1 MLCKLSLKNI
11 RRSIRDYSVYFITL
25 VLGIAIFYIFNAIN
39 TQASFLVVST
49 VTADIL
55 RLLSEVIT
63 GLSVFIA
70 FVLGALIVY
79 ASRFLMKR
87 RSREFALY
95 MTLGMRKSSIAGI
108 LGMESLI
115 IGLFSLA
122 AGLVLGIIL
131 SQIMSTVVA
140 QLFEANM
147 TEFVFTFSREAC
159 LKTILYFAV
168 IMAVVVLFDMILVGK
183 SRLIR
188 LMQTGSRAEKVR
200 MKNPVVCVLVFV
212 VGTAILVMAY
222 RMVTQSLSSIFAA
235 PQAILIPIVMGA
247 VATFLIFWSLS
258 GLLLGIISR
267 FKNVYWRGLNS
278 FTFRQ
283 LSGRVNTMVVSITVI
298 CLMLFLTISIMTAAF
313 SMRDSMNKNIR
324 ELTPVDIQFDKT
336 LATEETER
344 LYLDDS
350 MFVGPDGKEKD
361 IPKEQLR
368 KELHQDV
375 LETFSDKELD
385 LSSFLAEYVSV
396 YIYQTDAFDLST
408 ALGDVRQK
416 LVTDHP
422 SVQIYNN
429 HDIMTVGD
437 YNRIAELYGREPVT
451 LGENE
456 YLILCDYEPMIP
468 FWKEV
473 LERETVYQ
481 IFGHEL
487 QPAAQDP
494 VYGFV
499 RLSSIHENTGLV
511 IVPDEVADPAY
522 RAKNLLAANY
532 AAQDDTAR
540 RETEEKIIE
549 LTRQVNADCLI
560 TTVIG
565 YNTRIDIRD
574 TSVSLGAVVTFLGLY
589 LGFVFLISGAA
600 ILALKALSDSID
612 SKGRYHVLR
621 QIGAED
627 KEIDRSLLRQQMVL
641 FLMPLV
647 LAGIHTI
654 FGLRFSQLIL
664 EQMGTGIQTVSL
676 LITILILLLI
686 YGIYFFI
693 TYRSSRKIIKE
704 TV

>member
-115 IGLFSLA
+115 IGLVSLA

-168 IMAVVVLFDMILVGK
+168 IMAVVVLSDMILVGK

-200 MKNPVVCVLVFV
+200 MKNPVVCVLVFA
-212 VGTAILVMAY
+212 VGTAILVVAY
-222 RMVTQSLSSIFAA
+222 RMVTQSLSSIFVA
-235 PQAILIPIVMGA
+235 PQVILIPIAMGA

-267 FKNVYWRGLNS
+267 FKTVYWKGLNS

-283 LSGRVNTMVVSITVI
+283 LSGRVNTMVISITII

-313 SMRDSMNKNIR
+313 SMRDSLNKNIR

-336 LATEETER
+336 LATAETEK

-350 MFVGPDGKEKD
+350 MFVGPDGKGKN
-361 IPKEQLR
+361 IPKEQLQ

-375 LETFSDKELD
+375 LETFSDKGLD
-385 LSSFLAEYVSV
+385 LSSFLEEYVSV
-396 YIYQTDAFDLST
+396 YIYQTDAFDLSA

-473 LERETVYQ
+473 LEKETVYQ
-481 IFGHEL
+481 IFRHEL
-487 QPAAQDP
+487 HPAALDP

-511 IVPDEVADPAY
+511 IVSDDVVDPAY

-532 AAQDDTAR
+532 AAQDEAVR
-540 RETEEKIIE
+540 RETEGKIIE

-612 SKGRYHVLR
+612 SKNRYHMLR

>member
-108 LGMESLI
+108 LGIESLI

-235 PQAILIPIVMGA
+235 PQAILIPIAMGA

-267 FKNVYWRGLNS
+267 FKNAYWRGLNS

-324 ELTPVDIQFDKT
+324 ELD
-336 LATEETER
+336 
-344 LYLDDS
+344 
-350 MFVGPDGKEKD
+350 
-361 IPKEQLR
+361 R
-368 KELHQDV
+368 K
-375 LETFSDKELD
+375 
-385 LSSFLAEYVSV
+385 SV
-396 YIYQTDAFDLST
+396 
-408 ALGDVRQK
+408 V
-416 LVTDHP
+416 
-422 SVQIYNN
+422 
-429 HDIMTVGD
+429 
-437 YNRIAELYGREPVT
+437 
-451 LGENE
+451 
-456 YLILCDYEPMIP
+456 
-468 FWKEV
+468 
-473 LERETVYQ
+473 
-481 IFGHEL
+481 
-487 QPAAQDP
+487 
-494 VYGFV
+494 
-499 RLSSIHENTGLV
+499 
-511 IVPDEVADPAY
+511 
-522 RAKNLLAANY
+522 
-532 AAQDDTAR
+532 
-540 RETEEKIIE
+540 
-549 LTRQVNADCLI
+549 
-560 TTVIG
+560 
-565 YNTRIDIRD
+565 
-574 TSVSLGAVVTFLGLY
+574 
-589 LGFVFLISGAA
+589 
-600 ILALKALSDSID
+600 
-612 SKGRYHVLR
+612 
-621 QIGAED
+621 
-627 KEIDRSLLRQQMVL
+627 
-641 FLMPLV
+641 
-647 LAGIHTI
+647 
-654 FGLRFSQLIL
+654 
-664 EQMGTGIQTVSL
+664 
-676 LITILILLLI
+676 
-686 YGIYFFI
+686 
-693 TYRSSRKIIKE
+693 
-704 TV
+704 